1 MKSRRYLPLICL
13 LLVAVFCLS
22 ACNPDYTPAPTP
34 IKHGFSKDLV
44 ALLKDEYEIEIPTSA
59 VFVDGNY
66 DNGFQD
72 DAIHITFKIPSDM
85 AISFYSEHWKPT
97 AVGSVDIDRKGFE
110 RIVEYERKSY
120 TFLCF
125 YKPAEDGTVEVYFL
139 GRWPEK
145 HIT

>member
-13 LLVAVFCLS
+13 LLVAVIGLS
-22 ACNPDYTPAPTP
+22 SCNFDPPQPTP
-34 IKHGFSKDLV
+34 IKHGFSKNLV

-85 AISFYSEHWKPT
+85 AESIYSSHWKT
-97 AVGSVDIDRKGFE
+97 ANMSNVDIGHKGYVRLIRYIIDLNTKCVVDKKGF
-110 RIVEYERKSY
+110 SY
-120 TFLCF
+120 
-125 YKPAEDGTVEVYFL
+125 
-139 GRWPEK
+139 
-145 HIT
+145 

>member
-22 ACNPDYTPAPTP
+22 ACDPDYTPAPTP

-59 VFVDGNY
+59 VFVNGFY
-66 DNGFQD
+66 DNSYQD

-85 AISFYSEHWKPT
+85 AESIYSSHWKT
-97 AVGSVDIDRKGFE
+97 ANMSNVDIGHKGYVRLIRYIIDLNTKCVVDKKGF
-110 RIVEYERKSY
+110 SY
-120 TFLCF
+120 
-125 YKPAEDGTVEVYFL
+125 
-139 GRWPEK
+139 
-145 HIT
+145 